1 MRSIVALV
9 LLSLVSARLCS
20 GQGKPSKDS
29 TRDSVQATVP
39 SIDSVFAIL
48 DAYHEKRISASA
60 AAKVLA
66 DYIAGTHKGVNIQMD
81 AALRDA
87 VEQELKKRRG
97 P

>member
-1 MRSIVALV
+1 MRSFIALV
-9 LLSLVSARLCS
+9 LRSLVSARLSS

-29 TRDSVQATVP
+29 ARDSVQATVP

-66 DYIAGTHKGVNIQMD
+66 DYVAGTHKALSIQMD
-81 AALRDA
+81 APLRDA
-87 VEQELKKRRG
+87 VEQELKRRRG